1 MQIVTPRLPATL
13 VTIDA
18 PLVAMQSCSLA
29 VLAFEF
35 SKVASGSPHPDP
47 IDLHL
52 LRKYCAAVWTADKV
66 TPDGYVEENKELAL
80 EFGRAVHSA

>member
-1 MQIVTPRLPATL
+1 MSFR
-13 VTIDA
+13 
-18 PLVAMQSCSLA
+18 
-29 VLAFEF
+29 EF
-35 SKVASGSPHPDP
+35 QGASGSPHPHP

-52 LRKYCAAVWTADKV
+52 LRKYSAAVWTADKV